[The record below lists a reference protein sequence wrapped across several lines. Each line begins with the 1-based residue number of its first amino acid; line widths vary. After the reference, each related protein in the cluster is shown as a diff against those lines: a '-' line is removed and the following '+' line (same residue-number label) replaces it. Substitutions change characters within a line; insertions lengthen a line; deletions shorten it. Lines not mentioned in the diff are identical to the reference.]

1 MALTSANQGLT
12 RLSRGES
19 HSNSF
24 CHHQQL
30 NQTQLNPETSVF
42 STEAT
47 RSGALGGGLTFHGHR
62 GSLRR
67 HHLGGGSNQSRRS
80 RRTSLGAFSSLC
92 CGRAGAHSCC
102 CCSAEKHHGNCSLSA
117 SWTSSRDAFR
127 FSFTLKGSTRPS
139 YCVPPEC

>member
-12 RLSRGES
+12 RLSRGEI

-47 RSGALGGGLTFHGHR
+47 RSGALGGGSYLPRPSRLTA
-62 GSLRR
+62 
-67 HHLGGGSNQSRRS
+67 Q
-80 RRTSLGAFSSLC
+80 TSLGWGKQSVKAVSVNLA
-92 CGRAGAHSCC
+92 GRLLITLLRASR
-102 CCSAEKHHGNCSLSA
+102 SAQLLLLRREA
-117 SWTSSRDAFR
+117 SRE
-127 FSFTLKGSTRPS
+127 L
-139 YCVPPEC
+139 